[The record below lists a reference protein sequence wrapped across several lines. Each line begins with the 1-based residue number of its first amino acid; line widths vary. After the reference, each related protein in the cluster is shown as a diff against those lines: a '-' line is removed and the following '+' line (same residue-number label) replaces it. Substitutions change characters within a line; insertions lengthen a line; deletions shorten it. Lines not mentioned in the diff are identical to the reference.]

1 MEIQEA
7 LAVVRK
13 LADGIHPDTGVVLPG
28 DCLYHHHQAVRAL
41 QIAVAA
47 LEFRLQRERKKFLPK
62 NAGKPW
68 SNQEEAQVCEEL
80 RRGVSFDQIAH
91 LHSRTTGSIVARLVR
106 LGKIS
111 AAAPVRKTA

>member
-7 LAVVRK
+7 LAVMRK
-13 LADGIHPDTGVVLPG
+13 LADGLHPDTGAVLPG
-28 DCLYHHHQAVRAL
+28 DCLYHHPQAVRAL
-41 QIAVAA
+41 SRAVAA
-47 LEFRLQRERKKFLPK
+47 LEFQQERERKKFLPK

-68 SNQEEAQVCEEL
+68 SNQEDAQVCEEL

-91 LHSRTTGSIVARLVR
+91 LHCRTTGSIVARLVR

-111 AAAPVRKTA
+111 AGMPARKTA